1 MGRCSECEA
10 RGLQVEVRAR
20 RQPLEAK
27 SSVLGKKRIKKKH
40 SKRKQMLK
48 IKQFAGH
55 DTFNQLWVTVGPSVC
70 GCVGV

>member
-1 MGRCSECEA
+1 MRSTWTAGGSASETAAAGSKVQC
-10 RGLQVEVRAR
+10 
-20 RQPLEAK
+20 
-27 SSVLGKKRIKKKH
+27 LGEKKNKKKKH